1 MQPSIKETIRTRRS
15 VRTFDGRALS
25 AEDNTALE
33 AYLAPLQNPFGVPV
47 TFRLMNA
54 KENNLSSPVII
65 GEQAYLAAKVAR
77 VTNYEIAFGYSFEKA
92 CLYAW
97 SRGVGTVMLA
107 ASLSRSAFETAM
119 AVQPDEVLPVASPVG
134 YPAEKK
140 SVRERLMRKGLKAD
154 ERKAFDTLFFRQFFD
169 TPLQKADAGD
179 FFDALEALRLAP
191 SATNGQ
197 PWRVILDGDTVHFY
211 EAKTMRDNAL
221 GDIQK
226 VDIGIALAHFD
237 LVCEEDGIKGSFVFA
252 DPGLAAPENTRYI
265 VSFRR
270 ER

>member
-1 MQPSIKETIRTRRS
+1 MDISHLISEFASRGVTLWLDEGKLKFRAAN
-15 VRTFDGRALS
+15 GALS

-33 AYLAPLQNPFGVPV
+33 AYLAQLQNPFGVPV

-134 YPAEKK
+134 YPAGKK
-140 SVRERLMRKGLKAD
+140 SVTIR
-154 ERKAFDTLFFRQFFD
+154 
-169 TPLQKADAGD
+169 
-179 FFDALEALRLAP
+179 
-191 SATNGQ
+191 S
-197 PWRVILDGDTVHFY
+197 
-211 EAKTMRDNAL
+211 
-221 GDIQK
+221 
-226 VDIGIALAHFD
+226 
-237 LVCEEDGIKGSFVFA
+237 
-252 DPGLAAPENTRYI
+252 
-265 VSFRR
+265 
-270 ER
+270 